1 LLLCLLSQAASLFP
15 EAFGLERHRLRLRA
29 GASEKL
35 KLSFLPFQMPPLQ
48 QQQPAAP
55 DGQTAAPK
63 ALTRS
68 LLVLSDG
75 DCGEFAYEL
84 CGEVLLP
91 ASFLEHKATVGL
103 QGPQVMNAAG
113 AGARCLLV
121 YTANSTCRQRCVACP
136 ELFLPRSKQCS
147 TATQWPQIISQPHDL
162 AKIHMC

>member
-1 LLLCLLSQAASLFP
+1 VHSQPAHAQPILLLLLPCSLYQAASLFP

-48 QQQPAAP
+48 QQQPAVP
-55 DGQTAAPK
+55 EGQTAAAAAAPK
-63 ALTRS
+63 ALTHS

-91 ASFLEHKATVGL
+91 APFLEHKATVGL
-103 QGPQVMNAAG
+103 QGPQVMTAA
-113 AGARCLLV
+113 ADARCL
-121 YTANSTCRQRCVACP
+121 CVTM
-136 ELFLPRSKQCS
+136 L
-147 TATQWPQIISQPHDL
+147 
-162 AKIHMC
+162 

>member
-1 LLLCLLSQAASLFP
+1 MHSYLTHLPVQPATFLLCLLHQAAALFP

-48 QQQPAAP
+48 QHPAGSDAKAAAAAA
-55 DGQTAAPK
+55 AAPK

-68 LLVLSDG
+68 LLVLSDS

-91 ASFLEHKATVGL
+91 APFLEHKATVGL
-103 QGPQVMNAAG
+103 QGQQVGPGSCCRAAV
-113 AGARCLLV
+113 AAVFIQTQLHTTWKQLCL
-121 YTANSTCRQRCVACP
+121 TS
-136 ELFLPRSKQCS
+136 
-147 TATQWPQIISQPHDL
+147 H
-162 AKIHMC
+162 HMT